1 MELFKPLTDY
11 NEDVTQSIL
20 GDMLHHLP
28 AVDPEFAAFRQEF
41 RSTITDEQ
49 KEVDKK
55 AYDRAV
61 AQFGENRPFERWFE
75 INRLDGYIRGLLYP
89 DRANDWAEVY
99 TDAQR
104 ELGEKIRKHV
114 ERPVEETK

>member
-1 MELFKPLTDY
+1 MQVGDLVKYKRSSSYRSRKSEPLGLVIKSWKP
-11 NEDVTQSIL
+11 
-20 GDMLHHLP
+20 
-28 AVDPEFAAFRQEF
+28 
-41 RSTITDEQ
+41 RS
-49 KEVDKK
+49 
-55 AYDRAV
+55 
-61 AQFGENRPFERWFE
+61 
-75 INRLDGYIRGLLYP
+75 YP